1 MDKCLR
7 YKTPPFGLRLGIRCP
22 LTDGGKA
29 HCGDPASWM
38 PRVGLGG
45 SLNWA
50 IKKDFMEV
58 GLLAPEGSSLGRC
71 LGCCI

>member
-1 MDKCLR
+1 MR
-7 YKTPPFGLRLGIRCP
+7 WPMM
-22 LTDGGKA
+22 DGGKA

-50 IKKDFMEV
+50 IKKAFKEV
-58 GLLAPEGSSLGRC
+58 GLLAPD
-71 LGCCI
+71 GCEVGDSFTAIQKIV

>member
-1 MDKCLR
+1 MDKYLR

-38 PRVGLGG
+38 PRVGFGG
-45 SLNWA
+45 SPNLA
-50 IKKDFMEV
+50 IKTAFNEAASV
-58 GLLAPEGSSLGRC
+58 APDGSSLG
-71 LGCCI
+71 